1 MLRTSFK
8 KAVALGLFAALT
20 LGSGIASAQREDGED
35 DDDDNGDDTEQVFV
49 GGSCENNGNV
59 GINLGLCGLAA
70 PISLL
75 NILGSNEQTALA
87 GGSVV
92 DADEEGEDGDE
103 DGDED
108 GGSCENNGNVG
119 INLGLCGLAAPLSV
133 LNILGENEQTALG
146 AGGDCSNNDNVGINL
161 GLCRISLPI
170 SVLNLLG
177 ENEQFAVTP

>member
-1 MLRTSFK
+1 MLRTSLK
-8 KAVALGLFAALT
+8 KAVALGLLSALT
-20 LGSGIASAQREDGED
+20 LGGGIAQAQRDHD
-35 DDDDNGDDTEQVFV
+35 DDDDDDGDDTEQVFV

-70 PISLL
+70 PLSLL
-75 NILGSNEQTALA
+75 NILGENEQTAFA
-87 GGSVV
+87 GGALV
-92 DADEEGEDGDE
+92 DADEDGEEGDDE
-103 DGDED
+103 

-119 INLGLCGLAAPLSV
+119 INVGLCGLAAPLSL
-133 LNILGENEQTALG
+133 LNILGENEQAAIG
-146 AGGDCSNNDNVGINL
+146 AGGDCENNDNVGINL